1 MARLPASEGVQM
13 RTPLVPKEVFF
24 TKGVGRHRT
33 RLQSFELALRHAGIE
48 KGNLVRVSSILPPG
62 CRIIPKSKGLEKL
75 AAGEVTFVVLAE
87 ASTDEPSRLVGAGI
101 GLAQPS
107 RGEQYGYISEHH
119 GYGMTEERL
128 ADFVEDIAATML
140 ATTLGVDFDP
150 DTAYDDRKQIY
161 KMSGKIVRTRACVQ
175 TAEGDKKG
183 LWTTVIVAAVM
194 LL

>member
-1 MARLPASEGVQM
+1 MT
-13 RTPLVPKEVFF
+13 RTLLVPQEIFF
-24 TKGVGRHRT
+24 TKGVGRHKN

-62 CRIIPKSKGLEKL
+62 CKIIPKSRGLEKL
-75 AAGEVTFVVLAE
+75 HAGEVTFVVLAE
-87 ASTDEPSRLVGAGI
+87 ASTDEPSRLVGAGV

-119 GYGMTEERL
+119 GYGMTEDRL

-140 ATTLGVDFDP
+140 ATTLGVEFDP

-161 KMSGKIVRTRACVQ
+161 KMSGKIVRTSACVQ

-183 LWTTVIVAAVM
+183 LWTTVISAAVM